1 MKNIVVSVIIPIYNV
16 RGFIDKGIKQIL
28 NQTYQ
33 EYEIIL
39 IDDGST
45 DGSLEECIK
54 WEQNEV
60 RITVLHQDNSG
71 AGSARNLGIENAKGE
86 YIYFYDIDDEIHPK
100 LLEYNVRC
108 MKQYGVDIIVFGY
121 RSIDVVY
128 NLESRVTFTETYI
141 NSNAQLKDI
150 FVSEFIKKVNG
161 FPWNKFYRKSFLDK
175 YNLRFENQRIQ
186 QDEVFNLLCYRYISK
201 MFISPEILYD
211 YYVYSKGNTRSSFIR
226 DRFDIYKSVRK
237 HFEELKSYWNLK
249 DNVLDNYLSK
259 RFYDGVITCLTFNL
273 FHPNNSFSRQ
283 DAREEINR
291 IMSDPLTVEAFE
303 YADHAGLGLEQSLY
317 RRACR
322 KQSIIQLKILTSLF
336 YIVRKCYHKIRNTI
350 CYEPL

>member
-16 RGFIDKGIKQIL
+16 RGFIDKGIKQVL
-28 NQTYQ
+28 KQTYQ

-45 DGSLEECIK
+45 DGSLDECIK
-54 WEQNEV
+54 WEQNEE
-60 RITVLHQDNSG
+60 RITVLHQDNNG

-86 YIYFYDIDDEIHPK
+86 YIYFFDIDDEIHPK
-100 LLEYNVRC
+100 LLDYNVRC
-108 MKQYGVDIIVFGY
+108 MEEFDADIVVFGY

-128 NLESRVTFTETYI
+128 NLESRVSFTETYI
-141 NSNAQLKDI
+141 KSNAQLKDI
-150 FVSEFIKKVNG
+150 FVSEFIQKING
-161 FPWNKFYRKSFLDK
+161 FPWNKFYRKSFLDT

-186 QDEVFNLLCYRYISK
+186 QDEVFNLLCYRHISK
-201 MFISPEILYD
+201 MFISPEIFYD

-249 DNVLDNYLSK
+249 DNVLNNYLSK

-273 FHPNNSFSRQ
+273 IHPDNTFSKNEKR
-283 DAREEINR
+283 AEINR
-291 IMSDPLTVEAFE
+291 IMSDPLTIEAFE
-303 YADHAGLGLEQSLY
+303 YADHASLGLEQVLY

-322 KQSIIQLKILTSLF
+322 KQSIFQIKAITTLYT
-336 YIVRKCYHKIRNTI
+336 IVRKIYHEMKNLIS
-350 CYEPL
+350 